1 MKEVYSI
8 GVDIGGTKI
17 NVGLIDGDGEVRALS
32 SIPTTPEV
40 GYQVIANH
48 IIDQIYTV
56 LDQVGLELAHIKS
69 LGFGIPGTVN
79 SEEGLVLFAPNLQW
93 QNIAFAQQMRA
104 EFATPIYIG
113 QDTHAAAW
121 AEFLFG
127 AGVGCRNMV
136 CLTLG
141 TGIGS
146 GLIINRQLYLGSLKY
161 VGEVGHSLVELNG
174 RPCSCGNHGCLETY
188 ASGSAIQKRGREMI
202 DDYQALIRDE
212 QKGLTTPDI
221 FGAAEQ
227 GHPQAQQVVA
237 EAVAYLGMGLVNLI
251 HLFGPEK
258 VVISGGMSNA
268 EALIL
273 TPVQAFVRERSY
285 GNVGELVEIT
295 RAKLGEYAPMIGAAF
310 FYQDDRYRY
319 EGW

>member
-1 MKEVYSI
+1 MNEIYTI

-17 NVGLIDGDGEVRALS
+17 NIGVVDNQGQVRALS
-32 SIPTTPEV
+32 SIPTAVEA
-40 GYQVIANH
+40 GYKVIASH
-48 IIDQIYTV
+48 IIDQIYAV
-56 LDQVGLELAHIKS
+56 LDQAGLKLADVKS

-79 SEEGLVLFAPNLQW
+79 SKEGVVLFAPNLQW
-93 QNIAFAQQMRA
+93 QNIAFAQQLRA

-127 AGVGCRNMV
+127 AGVGCQNLV

-146 GLIINRQLYLGSLKY
+146 GLIINQQLYLGSLKY

-188 ASGSAIQKRGREMI
+188 ASGSAIQKQGREMI

-221 FGAAEQ
+221 FLAAEQ
-227 GHPQAQQVVA
+227 DHPQAQQVVA
-237 EAVAYLGMGLVNLI
+237 EAVAYLGMGIVNLI

-258 VVISGGMSNA
+258 VIISGGMSNA

-273 TPVQAFVRERSY
+273 EPVQTFVRERSY
-285 GNVGELVEIT
+285 GNVAELVEIT
-295 RAKLGEYAPMIGAAF
+295 RAKLGEYAPMVGAAF
-310 FYQDDRYRY
+310 FYRDDRYRY
-319 EGW
+319 EG

>member
-1 MKEVYSI
+1 MKEVYTL

-17 NVGLIDGDGEVRALS
+17 NTGLIDSRGQVRAQS
-32 SIPTTPEV
+32 SIPTTPEA
-40 GYQVIANH
+40 GYQAIAGH
-48 IIDQIYTV
+48 IKNQIYAV
-56 LDQVGLELAHIKS
+56 LDQAGLKIADVKS

-79 SEEGLVLFAPNLQW
+79 SKEGVVLFAPNLQW

-104 EFATPIYIG
+104 EFAAPIYIG
-113 QDTHAAAW
+113 QDSHAAAW

-127 AGVGCRNMV
+127 AGVGCRNIV

-146 GLIINRQLYLGSLKY
+146 GLIINQQLYLGSLKY

-174 RPCSCGNHGCLETY
+174 RPCSCGNYGCLEAY

-221 FGAAEQ
+221 FRAAEK
-227 GHPQAQQVVA
+227 GHAQAQQVVA

-258 VVISGGMSNA
+258 IIISGGMSSA
-268 EALIL
+268 ETLIL
-273 TPVQAFVRERSY
+273 EPVQAFVRERSY
-285 GNVGELVEIT
+285 GNVAELVKIT

-310 FYQDDRYRY
+310 FYRDDRYHY
-319 EGW
+319 EG

>member
-1 MKEVYSI
+1 MKEGYTI

-17 NVGLIDGDGEVRALS
+17 NTGLIDSQGQVRALS
-32 SIPTTPEV
+32 SVPTNPKA
-40 GYQVIANH
+40 GYQAIASR
-48 IIDQIYTV
+48 IIDQIYAV
-56 LDQVGLELAHIKS
+56 LDQTGLELADIKS

-79 SEEGLVLFAPNLQW
+79 SKEGVVLFAPNLQW
-93 QNIAFAQQMRA
+93 KNITFAKQLRA
-104 EFATPIYIG
+104 EFAAPITIG

-127 AGVGCRNMV
+127 AGVGCQNLV

-146 GLIINRQLYLGSLKY
+146 GLIINQQLYLGSLKY

-174 RPCSCGNHGCLETY
+174 RPCSCGNYGCLETY

-202 DDYQALIRDE
+202 DDYQALIQDE

-221 FGAAEQ
+221 FRAAEQ

-258 VVISGGMSNA
+258 VIISGGMSSA
-268 EALIL
+268 ESLIL
-273 TPVQAFVRERSY
+273 KPAQAFVGERSY

-295 RAKLGEYAPMIGAAF
+295 GAKLGEYAPMIGAAF
-310 FYQDDRYRY
+310 LYQDTRYRY
-319 EGW
+319 EG

>member
-1 MKEVYSI
+1 MNKEYTI

-17 NVGLIDGDGEVRALS
+17 NTGLIDRHGQIVAMS
-32 SIPTTPEV
+32 SIPTAAEA
-40 GYQVIANH
+40 GYRTIANN
-48 IIDQIYTV
+48 IIDQVYAI
-56 LDQVGLELAHIKS
+56 LDQAGLALAQIES

-79 SEEGLVLFAPNLQW
+79 SKEGVVLFAPNLQW
-93 QNIAFAQQMRA
+93 QNIAFAKLMRA
-104 EFATPIYIG
+104 EFATPICIG
-113 QDTHAAAW
+113 QDTHAAVW

-127 AGVGCRNMV
+127 AGVGCNNVV

-146 GLIINRQLYLGSLKY
+146 GLVINQQLYLGSLTY

-174 RPCSCGNHGCLETY
+174 RPCSCGNNGCLETY

-202 DDYQALIRDE
+202 DNYQELVQDA

-221 FGAAEQ
+221 ISAAEQ

-237 EAVAYLGMGLVNLI
+237 EAVAYLGMGIVNLI

-258 VVISGGMSNA
+258 VIISGGLSNA
-268 EALIL
+268 ETLIL
-273 TPVQAFVRERSY
+273 EPVKAFVQQRSY
-285 GNVGELVEIT
+285 ANVAELVEIT
-295 RAKLGEYAPMIGAAF
+295 KAKLGEYAPMIGAAF
-310 FYQDDRYRY
+310 LYQDDRYRY
-319 EGW
+319 GG

>member
-1 MKEVYSI
+1 MQEAYAI

-17 NVGLIDGDGEVRALS
+17 NTGLIDSRGQVRALS
-32 SIPTTPEV
+32 SIPTTPEA
-40 GYQVIANH
+40 GYRIIAGH
-48 IIDQIYTV
+48 IIEQIYAV
-56 LDQVGLELAHIKS
+56 LGQAGLELADVKS

-79 SEEGLVLFAPNLQW
+79 SKEGVVLFAPNLQW
-93 QNIAFAQQMRA
+93 QNVPFAQQMQA
-104 EFATPIYIG
+104 EFTAPIAIG

-127 AGVGCRNMV
+127 AGVGCRNLV

-146 GLIINRQLYLGSLKY
+146 GLIVNGHLYLGSLKY

-174 RPCSCGNHGCLETY
+174 RPCSCGNRGCLETY

-221 FGAAEQ
+221 FLAAEQ
-227 GHPQAQQVVA
+227 GHAQAQQVVA

-258 VVISGGMSNA
+258 VIISGGMSNA

-273 TPVQAFVRERSY
+273 QPVQAFVRERSY
-285 GNVGELVEIT
+285 GNVAELVEIT
-295 RAKLGEYAPMIGAAF
+295 KAKLGEYAPMIGAAF
-310 FYQDDRYRY
+310 LYQDARYRY
-319 EGW
+319 EG

>member
-1 MKEVYSI
+1 MKEVYTI

-17 NVGLIDGDGEVRALS
+17 NIGLIDSRGQVRALS
-32 SIPTTPEV
+32 SIPTTPEA
-40 GYQVIANH
+40 GYQVIANNV
-48 IIDQIYTV
+48 INQIYGV
-56 LDQVGLELAHIKS
+56 VDEVGLDMAQIES

-79 SEEGLVLFAPNLQW
+79 SKEGVVLFAPNLQW
-93 QNIAFAQQMRA
+93 QNIAFAKQLRA
-104 EFATPIYIG
+104 EFTAPIYIG

-127 AGVGCRNMV
+127 AGVGCRNTV

-146 GLIINRQLYLGSLKY
+146 GLIVNRQLYLGSLAY

-174 RPCSCGNHGCLETY
+174 RPCSCGNNGCLETY

-202 DDYQALIRDE
+202 DDYQMLIQDE

-221 FGAAEQ
+221 FLAAEQ

-237 EAVAYLGMGLVNLI
+237 EAVAYLGMGIVNLI

-258 VVISGGMSNA
+258 VIISGGMSNA
-268 EALIL
+268 ETLIL
-273 TPVQAFVRERSY
+273 EPVQAFVRERSY
-285 GNVGELVEIT
+285 GNVAELVEVT
-295 RAKLGEYAPMIGAAF
+295 KAKLGEYAPMIGAAF
-310 FYQDDRYRY
+310 LYQDDRYCY
-319 EGW
+319 EG